1 VGTAAG
7 PRRPAQ
13 TLTMRGPILIA
24 GRRGRVAQDLVAE
37 AQRSGVVVCPL
48 GRPELDIENPE
59 TIARAIAVQAPCA
72 IVNAAAVGG
81 FDEADRDPARAFALN
96 RDGAAHLAAAAR
108 QAGVPLLHLSSDY
121 VFDGAK
127 RAPYVED
134 DPVAPLSLYGR
145 SKAEGEQ
152 AVLDADPSAL
162 IVRTSWVYGPH
173 GANFLTAMLRLAETE
188 DEVRVVA
195 DQHGTPTF
203 GADLARALFAI
214 VARLTDERADVA
226 PGIYHVA
233 GTGVTSWLGFAEGIF
248 AGWARRGHRVPRIVP
263 IRLAD
268 WTSGEPRP
276 HYSALDSGKAARVF
290 GIRMPPWEESLE
302 ECLDA
307 LDRTRRNAQRV

>member
-1 VGTAAG
+1 M
-7 PRRPAQ
+7 PDSRS
-13 TLTMRGPILIA
+13 ILIA
-24 GRRGRVAQDLVAE
+24 GKRGRVAQDLVGE
-37 AQRSGVVVCPL
+37 AQRLGFPVQAL
-48 GRPELDIENPE
+48 GRPELDIEKPE
-59 TIARAIAVQAPCA
+59 TIARVIAAETPRA

-108 QAGVPLLHLSSDY
+108 RAGVPFLHLSSDY

-134 DPVAPLSLYGR
+134 DAVAPLSLYGR

-152 AVLDADPSAL
+152 AVREANPLAL

-195 DQHGTPTF
+195 DQYGTPTF

-248 AGWARRGHRVPRIVP
+248 TGWARRGHRVPRIVP
-263 IRLAD
+263 IGLAD
-268 WTSGEPRP
+268 WTSAEPRP
-276 HYSALDSGKAARVF
+276 HYSALDSGKVAREF
-290 GIRMPPWEESLE
+290 GIRMPRWEESLE
-302 ECLDA
+302 RCLDA
-307 LDRTRRNAQRV
+307 LNRTRSNAQRG